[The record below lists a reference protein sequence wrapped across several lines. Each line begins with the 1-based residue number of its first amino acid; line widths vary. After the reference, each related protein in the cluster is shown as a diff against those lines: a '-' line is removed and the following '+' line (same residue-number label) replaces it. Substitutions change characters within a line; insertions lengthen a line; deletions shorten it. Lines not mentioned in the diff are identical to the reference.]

1 MRAMHPQPDP
11 LPTQR
16 SGAFCATHVDRPAA
30 TICTRCGGYACDLC
44 LRVGSDRQDYCA
56 SCISLQHQLAEPGT
70 RFVALL
76 VDRFSVVLP
85 VLVTAFIGGL
95 VASAMGEEGKSVSFL
110 LMGVGFLGS
119 LGVLGYQL
127 HLLVTTRQSLGKRM
141 MGIQVVRTDG
151 SPIELGRLILLR
163 NLVPVLINYATCGL
177 FDIVDALMIFT
188 SDRRCLHDH
197 IADTRVVTVNKYA
210 R

>member
-1 MRAMHPQPDP
+1 MYQQPDP
-11 LPTQR
+11 TVPQR
-16 SGAFCATHVDRPAA
+16 SGALCATHADRPAA
-30 TICTRCGGYACDLC
+30 TICTRCGSYACDLC
-44 LRVGSDRQDYCA
+44 LRVGSDRQDYCV
-56 SCISLQHQLAEPGT
+56 SCVPLQHQLADPGT

-85 VLVTAFIGGL
+85 VMVTAFIGGM
-95 VASAMGEEGKSVSFL
+95 VAGVTREEGTSVVFL
-110 LMGVGFLGS
+110 LMLLGFLGS
-119 LGVLGYQL
+119 LGMIGYQL
-127 HLLVTTRQSLGKRM
+127 YLLATTSQSLGKRM

-151 SPIELGRLILLR
+151 SRIDLGRLILLR
-163 NLVPVLINYATCGL
+163 NLVPVLINSATCGL

-197 IADTRVVTVNKYA
+197 IADTQVVTVNKHA